1 MSATEPKSHSLR
13 KQLNRQYLLLSLFPL
28 FTFFL
33 CILIGGLVAGHHV
46 ADLINAS
53 IDQIGSNARSQLE
66 DLGKNSIQS
75 KAREVA
81 RHVESFLSHHAATD
95 LSQLQNNEEF
105 KALVMQPFGVSGY
118 TCLYEAGTGIMRIHP
133 NPKLIDR
140 DMRSLAETL
149 PNWWAIFEP
158 SLTGVEVSGYYDW
171 IEPNKDLRSKYMTMT
186 PVAATVLGKTFMVA
200 ATTYTDEFFAPLDFI
215 KDKQKEVSTE
225 YRNFISA
232 QGRLI
237 GLAVAAIMC
246 VTLVV
251 VYLFSRNAARRL
263 AEPIK
268 HLSDDAKSVA
278 EGRWDIDEA
287 SPVAER
293 QDEIGELARSFN
305 YMRMQLK
312 NQFEYLKSNYKKL
325 KATQGA
331 LKDSEEH
338 YRSLFDNLPVGLYRS
353 TPDGQTLDANP
364 MLVKMF
370 KYPGRD
376 AFLLQRAEQLY
387 VEPKDRDLFKKM
399 VESQAGV
406 YCSEFQM
413 RCFDGAAIWVENQAK
428 AHRDNEGR
436 VLYYEGSLRDITERK
451 LAEAALRE
459 SEENFRMLIEHA
471 PVAIFCQVGGVFKY
485 LNPAALKLF
494 GADTPDHI
502 VGRPVFDHIH
512 PDFHASTLERKRILI
527 EEKKP
532 VPEMERVYLR
542 VDGTPVT
549 VEAKAVPFKF
559 RGEDAVLSLARD
571 ATKRKLAQ
579 EALQLSEER
588 FRTAFENASVGMCLV
603 GLDGIFFEVNAA
615 LASMFGYAP
624 AEMVGKSVSAFTH
637 PDDLALRLQF
647 VNGLTSGKL
656 ANGQQERRF
665 LHRNGSIVWTL
676 IWSNLQKDPKDRPLH
691 FISLV
696 QDITER
702 KKAEEELQLARFCID
717 HAAVAIFRVAD
728 EGKIMDVNEHAC
740 RSLGYRR
747 QELLGMTIFDID
759 PSFSPEIWVE
769 HRRKLAAERVRVIQ
783 AQHRRKDGTC
793 FPIEITANYFEQD
806 GKGFTFSFATDISSR
821 IDAEQD
827 REKLEAQLRQAQK
840 MEAIG
845 TLAGGIAHDFNNI
858 LSVIIGTANLLEFS
872 DGVAE
877 ADRSGLQQILTA
889 ADRAR
894 QLVKQILT
902 FSRRGEQQR
911 LLVNLK
917 PVVKETF
924 NFLKA
929 TLPSSIEVRQSI
941 HADVGAILADPTQM
955 QQVLMNLCTNAA
967 HAMESQETGV
977 LEIGMEKAWIPPE
990 QARFEPDVEPGEF
1003 VKLTV
1008 ADTGPGIES
1017 WVQERMFEPY
1027 FTTKR
1032 TGKGTGL
1039 GLSVVHGIVKA
1050 HGGFIKVYSEAGK
1063 GTHFHVFLPVAEGDG
1078 KTAALKDTRLPR
1090 GSETILVVDDE
1101 KALTDM
1107 TQLLL
1112 EHLGYRVETRTS
1124 PLEAIEAFRAN
1135 PGKYHG
1141 VITDMTMPQMNGLN
1155 LSKKLLEI
1163 RADLPILLC
1172 TGFSDAANEE
1182 KARAVGIREF
1192 AFKPLALSD
1201 FAKTLRKMLDE
1212 AKTLTTAPGDQ

>member
-46 ADLINAS
+46 ADLINDS

-158 SLTGVEVSGYYDW
+158 SLTGVEISGYYDW

-186 PVAATVLGKTFMVA
+186 PVAATVRGKTFMVA

-237 GLAVAAIMC
+237 GIAVTAIMC

-263 AEPIK
+263 ADPIK
-268 HLSDDAKSVA
+268 RLSDDAKSVA

-399 VESQAGV
+399 VESQAGA

-451 LAEAALRE
+451 LA
-459 SEENFRMLIEHA
+459 
-471 PVAIFCQVGGVFKY
+471 
-485 LNPAALKLF
+485 
-494 GADTPDHI
+494 
-502 VGRPVFDHIH
+502 
-512 PDFHASTLERKRILI
+512 
-527 EEKKP
+527 
-532 VPEMERVYLR
+532 
-542 VDGTPVT
+542 
-549 VEAKAVPFKF
+549 
-559 RGEDAVLSLARD
+559 
-571 ATKRKLAQ
+571 Q

-603 GLDGIFFEVNAA
+603 GLDGIFLEVNAA
-615 LASMFGYAP
+615 LASMIGYAP

-665 LHRNGSIVWTL
+665 LHRNGSVVWTL

-872 DGVAE
+872 DGLAQ

-1017 WVQERMFEPY
+1017 WVRERMFEPY

-1107 TQLLL
+1107 AQLLL

-1141 VITDMTMPQMNGLN
+1141 VITDMTMPQMNGMN

-1212 AKTLTTAPGDQ
+1212 AKTLTTASADQ

>member
-1 MSATEPKSHSLR
+1 M
-13 KQLNRQYLLLSLFPL
+13 
-28 FTFFL
+28 
-33 CILIGGLVAGHHV
+33 I
-46 ADLINAS
+46 
-53 IDQIGSNARSQLE
+53 
-66 DLGKNSIQS
+66 
-75 KAREVA
+75 
-81 RHVESFLSHHAATD
+81 
-95 LSQLQNNEEF
+95 
-105 KALVMQPFGVSGY
+105 
-118 TCLYEAGTGIMRIHP
+118 
-133 NPKLIDR
+133 
-140 DMRSLAETL
+140 
-149 PNWWAIFEP
+149 
-158 SLTGVEVSGYYDW
+158 
-171 IEPNKDLRSKYMTMT
+171 
-186 PVAATVLGKTFMVA
+186 
-200 ATTYTDEFFAPLDFI
+200 
-215 KDKQKEVSTE
+215 
-225 YRNFISA
+225 
-232 QGRLI
+232 
-237 GLAVAAIMC
+237 
-246 VTLVV
+246 
-251 VYLFSRNAARRL
+251 
-263 AEPIK
+263 
-268 HLSDDAKSVA
+268 
-278 EGRWDIDEA
+278 
-287 SPVAER
+287 
-293 QDEIGELARSFN
+293 
-305 YMRMQLK
+305 
-312 NQFEYLKSNYKKL
+312 
-325 KATQGA
+325 
-331 LKDSEEH
+331 
-338 YRSLFDNLPVGLYRS
+338 
-353 TPDGQTLDANP
+353 
-364 MLVKMF
+364 
-370 KYPGRD
+370 
-376 AFLLQRAEQLY
+376 
-387 VEPKDRDLFKKM
+387 
-399 VESQAGV
+399 
-406 YCSEFQM
+406 
-413 RCFDGAAIWVENQAK
+413 
-428 AHRDNEGR
+428 
-436 VLYYEGSLRDITERK
+436 
-451 LAEAALRE
+451 
-459 SEENFRMLIEHA
+459 
-471 PVAIFCQVGGVFKY
+471 
-485 LNPAALKLF
+485 
-494 GADTPDHI
+494 
-502 VGRPVFDHIH
+502 
-512 PDFHASTLERKRILI
+512 
-527 EEKKP
+527 
-532 VPEMERVYLR
+532 
-542 VDGTPVT
+542 
-549 VEAKAVPFKF
+549 
-559 RGEDAVLSLARD
+559 
-571 ATKRKLAQ
+571 
-579 EALQLSEER
+579 
-588 FRTAFENASVGMCLV
+588 
-603 GLDGIFFEVNAA
+603 
-615 LASMFGYAP
+615 GYAP
-624 AEMVGKSVSAFTH
+624 AEMVGKPVSAFTH

-647 VNGLTSGKL
+647 VNDLTSGKI

-665 LHRNGSIVWTL
+665 IHRNGSVVWTL

-740 RSLGYRR
+740 RSLGYSR

-759 PSFSPEIWVE
+759 PTFSPEKWVE

-783 AQHRRKDGTC
+783 TQHRRKDGTR
-793 FPIEITANYFEQD
+793 FPIEITANYFEKD
-806 GKGFTFSFATDISSR
+806 GKGFTFSFVTDISGR
-821 IDAEQD
+821 IEAERD

-858 LSVIIGTANLLEFS
+858 LSVIIGNANLLEFS
-872 DGVAE
+872 DGLAE

-889 ADRAR
+889 AERAR

-941 HADVGAILADPTQM
+941 HADAGAILADPTQM

-967 HAMESQETGV
+967 HAMENQETGV

-1008 ADTGPGIES
+1008 ADTGPGIEP
-1017 WVQERMFEPY
+1017 WVRERMFEPY
-1027 FTTKR
+1027 FTTKEP
-1032 TGKGTGL
+1032 GKGTGL

-1063 GTHFHVFLPVAEGDG
+1063 GTSFHVFLPVAEGDG
-1078 KTAALKDTRLPR
+1078 KTAAPRDTRLPR

-1107 TQLLL
+1107 AQLML

-1172 TGFSDAANEE
+1172 TGFSDAANEQ

-1212 AKTLTTAPGDQ
+1212 AKTLKTASADQ

>member
-1 MSATEPKSHSLR
+1 MQSNFARSKGIFMSVTEPKPNSLR

-46 ADLINAS
+46 ADLINDS

-75 KAREVA
+75 KARDVA
-81 RHVESFLSHHAATD
+81 RYVESFLSHHAATD

-105 KALVMQPFGVSGY
+105 KALVMQPFGASGY

-158 SLTGVEVSGYYDW
+158 SLTGVEISGYYDW

-186 PVAATVLGKTFMVA
+186 PVAATVRGKTFMVA

-237 GLAVAAIMC
+237 GIAVTAIMC

-251 VYLFSRNAARRL
+251 VYLFSRSAARRL
-263 AEPIK
+263 TDPIK
-268 HLSDDAKSVA
+268 RLSDDAKSVA

-293 QDEIGELARSFN
+293 QDEIGDLARSFN
-305 YMRMQLK
+305 HMRMQLK

-338 YRSLFDNLPVGLYRS
+338 YRSLFDNLPVGLYRT
-353 TPDGQTLDANP
+353 TPDGQTLNANP

-376 AFLLQRAEQLY
+376 AFLLQRVEHLY

-413 RCFDGAAIWVENQAK
+413 RCFDGTAIWVENQAK

-436 VLYYEGSLRDITERK
+436 VLYYEGSLGDITERK
-451 LAEAALRE
+451 L
-459 SEENFRMLIEHA
+459 
-471 PVAIFCQVGGVFKY
+471 
-485 LNPAALKLF
+485 
-494 GADTPDHI
+494 T
-502 VGRPVFDHIH
+502 
-512 PDFHASTLERKRILI
+512 
-527 EEKKP
+527 
-532 VPEMERVYLR
+532 
-542 VDGTPVT
+542 
-549 VEAKAVPFKF
+549 
-559 RGEDAVLSLARD
+559 
-571 ATKRKLAQ
+571 Q

-603 GLDGIFFEVNAA
+603 GLDGIFLEVNAA
-615 LASMFGYAP
+615 LASMIGYAP

-665 LHRNGSIVWTL
+665 LHRNGSVVWTL

-759 PSFSPEIWVE
+759 PSFSPDIWVE

-872 DGVAE
+872 DGIAQ

-889 ADRAR
+889 AERAR

-911 LLVNLK
+911 LLLNLK

-1017 WVQERMFEPY
+1017 WVRERMFEPY
-1027 FTTKR
+1027 FTTKE

-1107 TQLLL
+1107 AQLLL

-1141 VITDMTMPQMNGLN
+1141 VITDMTMPQMNGMN

-1192 AFKPLALSD
+1192 AFKPLALND

-1212 AKTLTTAPGDQ
+1212 AKTLKTASADQ

>member
-1 MSATEPKSHSLR
+1 
-13 KQLNRQYLLLSLFPL
+13 
-28 FTFFL
+28 
-33 CILIGGLVAGHHV
+33 
-46 ADLINAS
+46 
-53 IDQIGSNARSQLE
+53 
-66 DLGKNSIQS
+66 
-75 KAREVA
+75 
-81 RHVESFLSHHAATD
+81 
-95 LSQLQNNEEF
+95 
-105 KALVMQPFGVSGY
+105 
-118 TCLYEAGTGIMRIHP
+118 
-133 NPKLIDR
+133 
-140 DMRSLAETL
+140 
-149 PNWWAIFEP
+149 
-158 SLTGVEVSGYYDW
+158 
-171 IEPNKDLRSKYMTMT
+171 
-186 PVAATVLGKTFMVA
+186 
-200 ATTYTDEFFAPLDFI
+200 
-215 KDKQKEVSTE
+215 
-225 YRNFISA
+225 
-232 QGRLI
+232 
-237 GLAVAAIMC
+237 
-246 VTLVV
+246 
-251 VYLFSRNAARRL
+251 
-263 AEPIK
+263 
-268 HLSDDAKSVA
+268 
-278 EGRWDIDEA
+278 
-287 SPVAER
+287 
-293 QDEIGELARSFN
+293 
-305 YMRMQLK
+305 
-312 NQFEYLKSNYKKL
+312 
-325 KATQGA
+325 
-331 LKDSEEH
+331 
-338 YRSLFDNLPVGLYRS
+338 
-353 TPDGQTLDANP
+353 
-364 MLVKMF
+364 
-370 KYPGRD
+370 
-376 AFLLQRAEQLY
+376 
-387 VEPKDRDLFKKM
+387 
-399 VESQAGV
+399 
-406 YCSEFQM
+406 
-413 RCFDGAAIWVENQAK
+413 
-428 AHRDNEGR
+428 
-436 VLYYEGSLRDITERK
+436 
-451 LAEAALRE
+451 
-459 SEENFRMLIEHA
+459 
-471 PVAIFCQVGGVFKY
+471 
-485 LNPAALKLF
+485 
-494 GADTPDHI
+494 
-502 VGRPVFDHIH
+502 
-512 PDFHASTLERKRILI
+512 
-527 EEKKP
+527 
-532 VPEMERVYLR
+532 
-542 VDGTPVT
+542 
-549 VEAKAVPFKF
+549 
-559 RGEDAVLSLARD
+559 
-571 ATKRKLAQ
+571 
-579 EALQLSEER
+579 
-588 FRTAFENASVGMCLV
+588 
-603 GLDGIFFEVNAA
+603 
-615 LASMFGYAP
+615 
-624 AEMVGKSVSAFTH
+624 
-637 PDDLALRLQF
+637 
-647 VNGLTSGKL
+647 
-656 ANGQQERRF
+656 
-665 LHRNGSIVWTL
+665 
-676 IWSNLQKDPKDRPLH
+676 LH

-728 EGKIMDVNEHAC
+728 EGKIMDVNEHAY
-740 RSLGYRR
+740 RSLGYSR

-872 DGVAE
+872 DGLAE

-889 ADRAR
+889 AERAR

-902 FSRRGEQQR
+902 FSRLGEQQR

-1017 WVQERMFEPY
+1017 WVRERMFEPY

-1107 TQLLL
+1107 AQLLL

-1212 AKTLTTAPGDQ
+1212 AKTLTTAPADQ

>member
-46 ADLINAS
+46 ADLINDS

-158 SLTGVEVSGYYDW
+158 SLTGVEISGYYDW

-186 PVAATVLGKTFMVA
+186 PVAATVRGKTFMVA

-237 GLAVAAIMC
+237 GIAVAAIMC

-263 AEPIK
+263 ADPIK
-268 HLSDDAKSVA
+268 RLSDDAKSVA

-399 VESQAGV
+399 VESQAGA

-436 VLYYEGSLRDITERK
+436 VLYYEGSIRDITE
-451 LAEAALRE
+451 
-459 SEENFRMLIEHA
+459 
-471 PVAIFCQVGGVFKY
+471 
-485 LNPAALKLF
+485 
-494 GADTPDHI
+494 
-502 VGRPVFDHIH
+502 
-512 PDFHASTLERKRILI
+512 
-527 EEKKP
+527 
-532 VPEMERVYLR
+532 
-542 VDGTPVT
+542 
-549 VEAKAVPFKF
+549 
-559 RGEDAVLSLARD
+559 
-571 ATKRKLAQ
+571 RKLAQ

-603 GLDGIFFEVNAA
+603 GLDGIFLEVNAA
-615 LASMFGYAP
+615 LASMIGYAP

-665 LHRNGSIVWTL
+665 LHRNGSVVWTL

-872 DGVAE
+872 DGLAQ

-1017 WVQERMFEPY
+1017 WVRERMFEPY

-1050 HGGFIKVYSEAGK
+1050 HGGFITVYSEAGK

-1107 TQLLL
+1107 AQLLL

-1212 AKTLTTAPGDQ
+1212 AKTLTTASADQ

>member
-1 MSATEPKSHSLR
+1 MSTTEPKSHSLR

-46 ADLINAS
+46 ADLINDS

-75 KAREVA
+75 KARDVA
-81 RHVESFLSHHAATD
+81 RYVESFLSHHAATD

-105 KALVMQPFGVSGY
+105 KALVMQPFGASGY

-158 SLTGVEVSGYYDW
+158 SLTGVEISGYYDW

-186 PVAATVLGKTFMVA
+186 PVAATVRGKTFMVA

-237 GLAVAAIMC
+237 GIAVTAIMC

-251 VYLFSRNAARRL
+251 VYLFSRSAARRL
-263 AEPIK
+263 TDPIK
-268 HLSDDAKSVA
+268 RLSDDAKSVA

-293 QDEIGELARSFN
+293 QDEIGDLARSFN
-305 YMRMQLK
+305 HMRMQLK

-338 YRSLFDNLPVGLYRS
+338 YRSLFDNLPVGLYRT
-353 TPDGQTLDANP
+353 TPDGQTLNANP

-376 AFLLQRAEQLY
+376 AFLLQRVEHLY

-413 RCFDGAAIWVENQAK
+413 RCFDGTAIWVENQAK

-436 VLYYEGSLRDITERK
+436 VLYYEGSLGDITE
-451 LAEAALRE
+451 
-459 SEENFRMLIEHA
+459 
-471 PVAIFCQVGGVFKY
+471 
-485 LNPAALKLF
+485 
-494 GADTPDHI
+494 
-502 VGRPVFDHIH
+502 
-512 PDFHASTLERKRILI
+512 
-527 EEKKP
+527 
-532 VPEMERVYLR
+532 
-542 VDGTPVT
+542 
-549 VEAKAVPFKF
+549 
-559 RGEDAVLSLARD
+559 
-571 ATKRKLAQ
+571 RKLAQ

-603 GLDGIFFEVNAA
+603 GLDGIFLEVNAA
-615 LASMFGYAP
+615 LASMLGYAP

-665 LHRNGSIVWTL
+665 LHRNGSVVWTL

-759 PSFSPEIWVE
+759 PSFSPDIWVE

-872 DGVAE
+872 DGIAQ

-889 ADRAR
+889 AERAR

-902 FSRRGEQQR
+902 FSSRGEQQR
-911 LLVNLK
+911 LLLNLK

-1017 WVQERMFEPY
+1017 WVRERMFEPY
-1027 FTTKR
+1027 FTTKE

-1050 HGGFIKVYSEAGK
+1050 HGGFIKVYSEASK

-1107 TQLLL
+1107 AQLLL

-1141 VITDMTMPQMNGLN
+1141 VITDMTMPQMNGMN

-1212 AKTLTTAPGDQ
+1212 AKTLTTAPADQ